1 MGASAPVAIMRLRE
15 REVVE
20 DFRHVGAT
28 SPADAKTL
36 EEVGIGES
44 RAFQRL
50 VERAV
55 IKEATPGCYYLDE
68 ESWTAI
74 RRMRRRM
81 VGILLITVLLIFVA
95 TMYGVVT
102 TSR

>member
-1 MGASAPVAIMRLRE
+1 MGAAAAVAIMRLRE
-15 REVVE
+15 SEVVE

-36 EEVGIGES
+36 EEIGIGES

-50 VERAV
+50 SERAV
-55 IKEATPGCYYLDE
+55 IRQPTPGCYYLDE
-68 ESWTAI
+68 ESWIAI

-81 VGILLITVLLIFVA
+81 AAILLTTLLLFFIAV
-95 TMYGVVT
+95 TYGLVT
-102 TSR
+102 TR